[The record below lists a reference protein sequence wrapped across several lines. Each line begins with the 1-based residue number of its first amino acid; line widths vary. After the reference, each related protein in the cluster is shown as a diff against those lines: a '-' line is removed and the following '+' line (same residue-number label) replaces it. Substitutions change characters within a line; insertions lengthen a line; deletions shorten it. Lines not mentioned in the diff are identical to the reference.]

1 MAREWIGDL
10 TAKLHAGTIS
20 RREFAIRAAAL
31 GFSATLIGQA
41 LQASSAAAQSGTAAA
56 GGAVKGGGPGEIGM
70 EGIEHITDTSKGKIK
85 FYSSWPLI
93 AATAQ
98 TGGDMRAAVQ
108 LAVEDFGKAAG
119 GFAVEYEALDDA
131 LASTGNWDAGV
142 ESNNANKAANDAD
155 TMVYI
160 GTYNSGAANISIPI
174 LNEVPLAMISPGNTY
189 PGLTQAVEGVTAE
202 GEPEKFY
209 PTGKRTYMRNTVA
222 DHLQAGAQVNWA
234 LNSMGFKKVYILH
247 DDELYGKG
255 LATAFQFYFK
265 KFGGEVLG
273 FEKFQRDAPDYQALA
288 TSIADKAPDIIFIST
303 VAANNPAKVTKDLRS
318 VMTPDQTAILGP
330 DGLFNQA
337 YIDAAGDEGEGV
349 YITFGGVPPEYMKS
363 DVGKAWTAR
372 MQKLVGHSPDAYST
386 YAYEAAV
393 IAIQAIDQ
401 VKAKDRQKIIDTMF
415 ATKDFHG
422 LSGTYSFTKTG
433 DPDKPSI
440 FLGQIKDGKI
450 VEVAFIT
457 PPANLTS

>member
-20 RREFAIRAAAL
+20 RREFAQRAAAL

-41 LQASSAAAQSGTAAA
+41 LRATSVAAQDSTPAA
-56 GGAVKGGGPGEIGM
+56 GGSAMGGGPGEIGM
-70 EGIEHITDTSKGKIK
+70 EGIEHITDTSKGKVK

-98 TGGDMRAAVQ
+98 TGGDMRAAVE

-119 GFAVEYEALDDA
+119 GFALEFEALDDA
-131 LASTGNWDAGV
+131 LASTGNWDAGK
-142 ESNNANKAANDAD
+142 ESENANKAANDAD
-155 TMVYI
+155 AMVYI

-174 LNEVPLAMISPGNTY
+174 LNEVPMAMISPGNTY

-209 PTGKRTYMRNTVA
+209 PSGKRNYMRNTVA
-222 DHLQAGAQVNWA
+222 DHLQAGAQINWA
-234 LNSMGFKKVYILH
+234 LNTMGFKKAYILH

-255 LATAFQFYFK
+255 LAIAFQLYFK

-318 VMTPDQTAILGP
+318 VLTPDQTAILGP

-363 DVGKAWTAR
+363 DVGKAWTER
-372 MQKLVGHSPDAYST
+372 MQKVVGHSPDAYST

-393 IAIQAIDQ
+393 IAIQAIDKVQ
-401 VKAKDRQKIIDTMF
+401 EKDRQKILDAMF

-422 LSGTYSFTKTG
+422 LSGTYSFTETG

-440 FLGQIKDGKI
+440 FLGQVKDGKI
-450 VEVAFIT
+450 TEVAFIT
-457 PPANLTS
+457 PPENLTS